1 MSGRL
6 WSDHVEYGEQHIM
19 ETESVDRD
27 GEKGAGI
34 HSLSCEMV
42 LGWEVGGWGRGWDR
56 AVLPS
61 SHRRM
66 ESEMTENTA
75 NLQGSHLT

>member
-6 WSDHVEYGEQHIM
+6 WSDHVECGEQHIM

-42 LGWEVGGWGRGWDR
+42 LGWEVGAGAGGGTGLCFLAATGGWK
-56 AVLPS
+56 VK
-61 SHRRM
+61 
-66 ESEMTENTA
+66 
-75 NLQGSHLT
+75 

>member
-1 MSGRL
+1 
-6 WSDHVEYGEQHIM
+6 M

-27 GEKGAGI
+27 GEKGASIGI

-42 LGWEVGGWGRGWDR
+42 LGWEVGGWGQGWDR

-66 ESEMTENTA
+66 ESEVTENTA
-75 NLQGSHLT
+75 SLQGSHLT